1 MLQEFTFLM
10 GRQIK
15 NKIKH
20 ENTYIDS
27 YMWEMTSRKQAREFH
42 GGPVVK
48 TLVPGAQVWFL
59 VGEPRSHMLYSMAK
73 IKEQLYSNK
82 NE

>member
-1 MLQEFTFLM
+1 M

-15 NKIKH
+15 NKIKQ
-20 ENTYIDS
+20 ENIHIDF
-27 YMWEMTSRKQAREFH
+27 YMWEMTSRKQAREFP

-48 TLVPGAQVWFL
+48 TLVQGAQVWFL

-73 IKEQLYSNK
+73 IKEQLYSKK